1 VKERIMV
8 VFLLPERYVEKIK
21 PLASEEAKRLIN
33 EGWMPCVTPARSGW
47 KLGYLG
53 VKPGSTMTFY
63 PIPKQGRGNLK
74 SKDIGIVRKTVT
86 SDWKSISIH

>member
-8 VFLLPERYVEKIK
+8 VFLLPEGYVENIK
-21 PLASEEAKRLIN
+21 PLASAEANRLIN
-33 EGWMPCVTPARSGW
+33 DGWMPCVTPDGRGW

-53 VKPGSTMTFY
+53 VKPGGIMTFY

-74 SKDIGIVRKTVT
+74 SKDIGIGRKTVT
-86 SDWKSISIH
+86 SAWKSISI